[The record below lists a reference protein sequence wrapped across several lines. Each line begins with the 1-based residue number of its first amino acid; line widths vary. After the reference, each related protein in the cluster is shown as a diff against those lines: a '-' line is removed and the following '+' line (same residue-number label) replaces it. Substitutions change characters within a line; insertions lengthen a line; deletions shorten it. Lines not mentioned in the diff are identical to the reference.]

1 MISFLSPCFALQI
14 CYHLRTTCVRFY
26 GFGFLT
32 RFFLK
37 LSQRMVLIR
46 DTNLIGP
53 VSLHDNKAVPEE
65 GKSQVKSDHHVDE

>member
-1 MISFLSPCFALQI
+1 MISFLSPCFVLQI
-14 CYHLRTTCVRFY
+14 CYHLRTTCVRVY

-46 DTNLIGP
+46 DTNLI
-53 VSLHDNKAVPEE
+53 DPEE
-65 GKSQVKSDHHVDE
+65 GKSQVKFDHHVDE